1 MPLLLSKQ
9 INPYSAYAVWHI
21 TETEDQLKDL
31 TNENPRH
38 TNPNKKSEWIVTR
51 ILIKYLCNLFEV
63 SYQGI
68 ENTPVGKPIL
78 INSKAEIS
86 ISHSFPLAACLIN
99 VRKPCGIDIE
109 LPRQKLTYVKKK
121 FLNPNENSEKLEDLT
136 KIWTAKEVLF
146 KVHGDKELS
155 FKNEML
161 VKFKSEQRATGLILK
176 KGFESSYEIMFESLF
191 NYTLAYSI

>member
-21 TETEDQLKDL
+21 TETEDQLTGL
-31 TNENPRH
+31 INETSRH

-63 SYQGI
+63 NYNGI

-78 INSKAEIS
+78 INSNAEIS
-86 ISHSFPLAACLIN
+86 ISHSFPMAACLIN

-121 FLNPNENSEKLEDLT
+121 FLNPQENSDKLGDLT

-146 KVHGDKELS
+146 KVYGDKELS

-161 VKFKSEQRATGLILK
+161 IKFKTEERATGLILK
-176 KGFESSYEIMFESLF
+176 NGLESSHEIMFESLF